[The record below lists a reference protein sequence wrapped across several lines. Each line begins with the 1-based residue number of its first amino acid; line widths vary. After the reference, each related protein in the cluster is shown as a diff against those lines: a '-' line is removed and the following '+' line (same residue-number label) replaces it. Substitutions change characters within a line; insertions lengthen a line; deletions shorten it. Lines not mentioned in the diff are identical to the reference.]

1 MGEVRLVA
9 ESDEERAERTLMK
22 RLRFALIYGA
32 AWIPFAVLYGV
43 MIFTQSR
50 ETRVSDAV
58 SGSISSTLVGAIM
71 GLGVWAL
78 VRRLVA
84 RPPGVAFAM
93 LSHTVGGV
101 VYAGIW
107 TGFIAFS
114 IARYAPPAAYQS
126 FIARA
131 VGWQFLS
138 GLFLYGVIAAISHAV
153 LTNRKLNAERQ
164 AAARAEASR
173 ARAELGALR
182 AQMNPHFLF
191 NTLHSISAL
200 VRSDP
205 IAAEHAIERLASLLR
220 DVLDANRVGEDQTT
234 LASELSFVRMQL
246 DLERLRFGDRLRVSE
261 SIDPDALDCLVPR
274 FTLQPL
280 VENALRHGIGP
291 RVGGGSI
298 AIEARLDGDELEMVV
313 RDDGVGAGSL
323 SEPGAG
329 GLGLRS
335 IRQRLAAHHNGRAL
349 VAVESGEGKG
359 FAVRITMP
367 AVFAERT
374 PIVV

>member
-1 MGEVRLVA
+1 MGEIRPAA
-9 ESDEERAERTLMK
+9 EGGSLMK
-22 RLRFALIYGA
+22 RLRFALVYSA
-32 AWIPFAVLYGV
+32 AWVPFAVLYGV

-50 ETRVSDAV
+50 ETRPSDAI
-58 SGSISSTLVGAIM
+58 SGSISSTLLGAVM

-84 RPPGVAFAM
+84 RPPGLALVM
-93 LSHTVGGV
+93 LSHTVGGML
-101 VYAGIW
+101 YAGIW

-114 IARYAPPAAYQS
+114 IARYAPPAAYQT

-153 LTNRKLNAERQ
+153 VTTRKLNAERQ
-164 AAARAEASR
+164 AAARAEAMR
-173 ARAELGALR
+173 ARAELSALR
-182 AQMNPHFLF
+182 AQMDPHFLF

-205 IAAEHAIERLASLLR
+205 VAAEQAIERLASLLR

-246 DLERLRFGDRLRVSE
+246 DLERLRFGDRLRVME
-261 SIDPDALDCLVPR
+261 SIDPDALDCLIPR

-291 RVGGGSI
+291 KVGGGSI
-298 AIEARLDGDELEMVV
+298 AIEARLDGDELTLAVQ
-313 RDDGVGAGSL
+313 DDGAGAVSSPEVGA
-323 SEPGAG
+323 E

-359 FAVRITMP
+359 FAVRITLP
-367 AVFAERT
+367 AVFAEQS
-374 PIVV
+374 PVGV